1 MSICLRRREFIAGL
15 GGAAAWPLAAGAQQP
30 ALPVIGLLGGVSAAR
45 YAERTAGF
53 HRGLSETGYVEGR
66 NVAIEYRWADDH
78 YDRLPALAA
87 DLVSRR
93 VAVIF
98 AAASDVATQAAMA
111 ATKTIPIVFLT
122 GSDPVAAGFVPS
134 LARPDG
140 NVTGLTVFGVELVA
154 KRLELLHELLPG
166 ARRIAVLVNPTN
178 PGIAQNVIEQSQVA
192 ARRLGLEIVVLKAA
206 TEGDI
211 ESSVATAVQQRAA
224 ALSIAPDGYLR
235 SRSRKIASFALSHRL
250 PTMRDAREQVSAGIL
265 MTYGSINQV
274 ENYRQAGV
282 YVGRILKG
290 DKPASLPVMQP
301 TKFELLINMTTAKAL
316 GLQVPYKLLAIADEV
331 IE

>member
-1 MSICLRRREFIAGL
+1 MRICLRRRDFITLL

-30 ALPVIGLLGGVSAAR
+30 PLPVIGSLGGASAAQ
-45 YAERTAGF
+45 YADRMAGF

-66 NVAIEYRWADDH
+66 NVAIEYRYADGH
-78 YDRLPALAA
+78 FDRLPAMAA

-98 AAASDVATQAAMA
+98 VFSDVGLQAAMA
-111 ATKTIPIVFLT
+111 ATKTIPIVFST
-122 GSDPVAAGFVPS
+122 ASDPVAAGFVPS

-140 NVTGLTVFGVELVA
+140 NVTGLTSIGVELVA

-178 PGIAQNVIEQSQVA
+178 PGIAQNVIEQSQA
-192 ARRLGLEIVVLKAA
+192 AGRRLGLEIVVLKAA

-224 ALSIAPDGYLR
+224 ALSFFADGYLT
-235 SRSRKIASFALSHRL
+235 SRSRQIAFFALSHRL
-250 PTMRDAREQVSAGIL
+250 PTMAEMREQVSAGIL
-265 MTYGSINQV
+265 MTYGANGVDS
-274 ENYRQAGV
+274 YRQAGV

-301 TKFELLINMTTAKAL
+301 TKFELLINVTTAKAI
-316 GLQVPYKLLAIADEV
+316 GLSVPPTLLALADEV